1 MLSSEKLR
9 AFYMSRLRKS
19 CHHMLPCGNYIMALI
34 LVLVVRV
41 SDAFISI
48 IFILASQKYMQCLL
62 TGSGEMFIYFLYQGW
77 KFS

>member
-1 MLSSEKLR
+1 
-9 AFYMSRLRKS
+9 
-19 CHHMLPCGNYIMALI
+19 MLPCGNYIMALI